1 MLSLIVV
8 FWLFVIL
15 FGIIG
20 LLRGWA
26 KELLVTFAMILALF
40 ITIVLETYVPV
51 VKDLISKNAAG
62 LFIFR
67 LSIIAVLTFFGYQTP
82 SFTKLAQNRNL
93 ARERLQDALLGLFI
107 GVLNGYL
114 IVGSL
119 WFYLDQGGYPFPQ
132 IVSPPPADLAFDVSR
147 YLAVLPPTLMT
158 PPGIFF
164 AVAIVFAFV
173 LMVLI

>member
-8 FWLFVIL
+8 FWLFVVL
-15 FGIIG
+15 FAIIG

-26 KELLVTFAMILALF
+26 KELLVTFSMILALF
-40 ITIVLETYVPV
+40 IIIVMETYLPII
-51 VKDLISKNAAG
+51 KDIITKNASG

-67 LSIIAVLTFFGYQTP
+67 FIIIGVLTFFGYQTP
-82 SFTKLAQNRNL
+82 SISKLIGNKNL

-107 GVLNGYL
+107 GALNGYL

-119 WFYLDQGGYPFPQ
+119 WFYLDQGGYPFPKL
-132 IVSPPPADLAFDVSR
+132 VTPPTGDLAFNVSR
-147 YLAVLPPTLMT
+147 YLAVLPPTLLV

-164 AVAIVFAFV
+164 AVAVAFAFV
-173 LMVLI
+173 LMVLV